1 MMESENSLLIPAKQR
16 SVDQALSALN
26 EAHGRL
32 TTDIVLEAA
41 TNADSPLHKMFL
53 WDDTAAATEHR
64 KWQARKL
71 IRSVKIER
79 PDGDLTPRYMSIKI
93 ENERWYEDI
102 SLIVQDRDKYL
113 SVLADIG
120 TAIKDLEHRV
130 ESLIQLQDDR
140 LTGPGTTK
148 LRDGIQSLRRH
159 FEEATGLT

>member
-1 MMESENSLLIPAKQR
+1 MENSLLVPAKQR

-41 TNADSPLHKMFL
+41 TNADSPLHKMFE
-53 WDDTAAATEHR
+53 WDDSTAAHAHR
-64 KWQARKL
+64 IWQARKL
-71 IRSVKIER
+71 IKSVKIER

-113 SVLADIG
+113 SVLVDID
-120 TAIKDLEHRV
+120 TTIKDLEHRV
-130 ESLIQLQDDR
+130 ESLIQLQDSR
-140 LTGPGTTK
+140 LSGLGAGK
-148 LRDGIQSLRRH
+148 LRAGIKSLRRS
-159 FEEATGLT
+159 FEEAAGLT

>member
-1 MMESENSLLIPAKQR
+1 MQSQSSIDK
-16 SVDQALSALN
+16 ALSALN
-26 EAHGRL
+26 DAHGRL

-41 TNADSPLHKMFL
+41 TNAESPLHKVFE
-53 WDDTAAATEHR
+53 WDDTAAAHAHR
-64 KWQARKL
+64 VWQARKL
-71 IRSVKIER
+71 IKSVRIER

-113 SVLADIG
+113 SVLADID
-120 TAIKDLEHRV
+120 TTIKDLEHRV
-130 ESLIQLQDDR
+130 ESLIQLQDSR
-140 LTGPGTTK
+140 LTGLGTTK

>member
-1 MMESENSLLIPAKQR
+1 MMENSLLIPAKQR

-41 TNADSPLHKMFL
+41 TNADSPLHKMFE
-53 WDDTAAATEHR
+53 WDDSTAAHAHR
-64 KWQARKL
+64 IWQARKL
-71 IRSVKIER
+71 IKSVKIER

-113 SVLADIG
+113 SVLVDID
-120 TAIKDLEHRV
+120 TTIKDLEHRV

-140 LTGPGTTK
+140 LSGLGAGK
-148 LRDGIQSLRRH
+148 LRDGIRSLRRH